1 MKGRKDLV
9 KRILSIVLVS
19 VILLSAGI
27 VNPVSCALTG
37 TVTADAAAKTRVVVL
52 DPGHGGL
59 LRYAGEGAQPE
70 DREILPGRAE

>member
-37 TVTADAAAKTRVVVL
+37 TVTADAAAKTRERQGSL
-52 DPGHGGL
+52 YWI
-59 LRYAGEGAQPE
+59 RAMEGRKRVPAITVC
-70 DREILPGRAE
+70 RRRRST

>member
-27 VNPVSCALTG
+27 VNPEALS
-37 TVTADAAAKTRVVVL
+37 
-52 DPGHGGL
+52 
-59 LRYAGEGAQPE
+59 
-70 DREILPGRAE
+70 ILYPVH